1 MKKYML
7 MVVFVVGIL
16 LGCGNTLKEGEI
28 YEKTFTPEHYE
39 AGFIPYTYCVGEN
52 ITTIMVPRTI
62 HYPDSWEIR
71 IRNYNEAKQRYDT
84 ATYYV
89 DKDTFDHYS
98 IGDMFQCE
106 N

>member
-7 MVVFVVGIL
+7 MLVFMASIL
-16 LGCGNTLKEGEI
+16 WGCGNSLKEGEI

-39 AGFIPYTYCVGEN
+39 NVIVHQIYRVGASTVMMME
-52 ITTIMVPRTI
+52 PRII
-62 HYPDSWEIR
+62 HHSDSWEIK
-71 IRNYNEAKQRYDT
+71 IRDYNEAKQRYDT

-89 DKDTFDHYS
+89 DKDTFDRYN
-98 IGDMFQCE
+98 IGDLFQCE